1 MTRYVVDPDRSEL
14 TAEAH
19 SNVHP
24 IEIRTHGFEGTIEAE
39 PKPPGLDLSKPP
51 SARLEIDA
59 DLMKSGIELYD
70 NEIARMIETRKY
82 PRIRGELLRAEDA
95 GGGRYSLRCKL
106 NFHGVHQE
114 LDTQVSVRFPDANT
128 IEIEGEQDID
138 MRDYNLKPP
147 KILMLE
153 VKPDV
158 RLRAKIVAVRE
169 S

>member
-1 MTRYVVDPDRSEL
+1 MTRYLVDPDRSEL
-14 TAEAH
+14 QAEAH

-39 PKPPGLDLSKPP
+39 AKGSELDLSRQP

-70 NEIARMIETRKY
+70 NEIARMIEVRKY
-82 PRIRGELLRAEDA
+82 SRIRGELLRTADA
-95 GGGRYSLRCKL
+95 GSGRYRLRCKL
-106 NFHGVHQE
+106 SFHGVNRE
-114 LDTQVSVRFPDANT
+114 LDTEVRVRFPDANT